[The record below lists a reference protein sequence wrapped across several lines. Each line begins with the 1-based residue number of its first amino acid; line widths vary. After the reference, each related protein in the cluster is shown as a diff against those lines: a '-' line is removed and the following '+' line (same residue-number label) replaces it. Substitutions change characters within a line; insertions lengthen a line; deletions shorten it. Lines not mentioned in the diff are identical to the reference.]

1 MSKQIP
7 ILPEDLINEFLDT
20 VETKAEWVLMNCTNK
35 EALYAQWSSALSEIM
50 LYPAY
55 TERAQQLS
63 QYLDK
68 LYCGD
73 PFVDYNEEV

>member
-7 ILPEDLINEFLDT
+7 ISPEDLINEFLDM
-20 VETKAEWVLMNCTNK
+20 VETKANWLLMNSTDVD
-35 EALYAQWSSALSEIM
+35 AMYSHLSSALDQIM
-50 LYPAY
+50 SYPAF
-55 TERAQQLS
+55 TERARQLS

-68 LYCGD
+68 LYWGD